1 MGFLMRDKELVELET
16 RLKQLEDE
24 KAFNEKKDKTIAKIR
39 ELEKE
44 KSPVNRLFKF
54 IKDH

>member
-1 MGFLMRDKELVELET
+1 MRDKELVELET

-44 KSPVNRLFKF
+44 KSFINKLFKF